1 MTKRKKQAAARTE
14 PPQLP
19 ATLDTRYGLPP
30 FIPSDVRDR
39 KYAEARA
46 KGESQEQAA
55 LTAGFA
61 PKTARHKNH
70 EIEARNREYIDWL
83 IAHQAQANAK
93 QIAIE
98 LEPVLQEI
106 AKIAFANEYD
116 YLVIERSQDPAKPP
130 TVRRKRLDELTRE
143 QMTAIKVIKRAGKNG
158 NSELDYVLRDKEG
171 RLIDLVRHLGGFS
184 EKIILE
190 HRHRHLHAHI
200 DLTNVPLNQLE
211 AMEEQMAKL
220 IQGRTRG
227 NTLELE

>member
-1 MTKRKKQAAARTE
+1 MATKRKKAAGKQADE
-14 PPQLP
+14 QLP
-19 ATLDTRYGLPP
+19 AAIDTRYGLPP
-30 FIPSDVRDR
+30 FVPTDIRDR
-39 KYAEARA
+39 KYSEARA
-46 KGESQEQAA
+46 KGETQEQAA
-55 LTAGFA
+55 LSAGYA
-61 PKTARHKNH
+61 AKTARHKNH

-116 YLVIERSQDPAKPP
+116 YLVFEGQVGDSKNPP
-130 TVRRKRLDELTRE
+130 KVRRKRLYELTRD
-143 QMTAIKVIKRAGKNG
+143 QMAAIKVVRRGKG
-158 NSELDYVLRDKEG
+158 GLDYVLRDKEA

-190 HRHRHLHAHI
+190 HRHRHLHAHL
-200 DLTNVPLNQLE
+200 DLSKVPLEQLE
-211 AMEEQMAKL
+211 AMEAQMAKL